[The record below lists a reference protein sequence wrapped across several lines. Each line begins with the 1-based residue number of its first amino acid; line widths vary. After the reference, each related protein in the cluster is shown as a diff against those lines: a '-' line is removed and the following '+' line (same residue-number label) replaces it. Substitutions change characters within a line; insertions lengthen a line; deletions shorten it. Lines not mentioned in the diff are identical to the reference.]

1 MIKPIT
7 LLTAAFICLCNFAAN
22 AQKLTE
28 QDSIKNLYNTKRA
41 ENFYFELLGP
51 GAVYSVN
58 YDWRFAKKQSGWGA
72 RAGISYY
79 HSGSEKIFTVPLVL
93 NYLAGKR
100 GKYFEVGGGLTFYNA
115 NTNDVFFEQDYDVV
129 NIYGNF
135 YYTNPRSKTGIYGT
149 LNFGYRYQPAD
160 GGFNFRAG
168 NSPIITGHEFYPF
181 WPYISFGYTF

>member
-1 MIKPIT
+1 MIKPFM
-7 LLTAAFICLCNFAAN
+7 LLIIALVCACSLNAN

-72 RAGISYY
+72 RAGLSYY
-79 HSGSEKIFTVPLVL
+79 NSEGENIFTIPVVV

-100 GKYFEVGGGLTFYNA
+100 GKYFEVGGGITFYNA
-115 NTNDVFFEQDYDVV
+115 KTNDVFFQERYDVV
-129 NIYGNF
+129 YVNGN
-135 YYTNPRSKTGIYGT
+135 YYYSNPKASTGIYGT